1 VRSLIVLALV
11 ASLTLAPS
19 STAGPAALRGRIVD
33 VAIHSRALHG
43 MVRAR
48 VYLPPAYASTGLTY
62 PTLYFLHGLPGSS
75 RSYTVHAAHVA
86 QLVEG
91 LSAEAILVFPQ
102 GARDSDSDSEYN
114 DLGPGRNWERFIA
127 SELPTYVDNHFRT
140 IRDRGA
146 RAIIGVSA
154 GGYGAALVGL
164 HHLATFSVVES
175 WSGYFRPT
183 DPTGTRVVDRGSP
196 AANAETSAFTLVPWL
211 AGAFTRK
218 PSYLAFYVGNA
229 DHHFVP
235 DNVTFDQQLTA
246 ANVAHEFQLYPGGH
260 SWALWD
266 SHAGEWL
273 AAAFAHLTAARSP

>member
-1 VRSLIVLALV
+1 VRSVIVLAAV

-19 STAGPAALRGRIVD
+19 SAARSTALQGQIVD
-33 VAIHSRALHG
+33 VAIHSRALSGVVH
-43 MVRAR
+43 AR
-48 VYLPPAYASTGLTY
+48 VYLPPAYATSGLTY
-62 PTLYFLHGLPGSS
+62 PTVYFLHGLPGTS
-75 RSYTVHAAHVA
+75 RAYIVHATHVA
-86 QLVEG
+86 QLVES
-91 LSAEAILVFPQ
+91 LPTEAILVFPQ
-102 GARDSDSDSEYN
+102 GARDSDRDSEYD

-127 SELPTYVDNHFRT
+127 SELPVYVDSHFRT

-183 DPTGTRVVDRGSP
+183 DPTGTHVLDRGSP

-218 PSYLAFYVGNA
+218 PSYLAFYVGGR
-229 DHHFVP
+229 
-235 DNVTFDQQLTA
+235 TGT
-246 ANVAHEFQLYPGGH
+246 
-260 SWALWD
+260 S
-266 SHAGEWL
+266 
-273 AAAFAHLTAARSP
+273 SPTT